1 MKFESR
7 NWQLSLVALA
17 LIGLWFAGC
26 STEGNTVEEE
36 EAVSGELKADE
47 ASSVNGESAQSDS
60 TVEEVDEWGGEEVP
74 TLDDG
79 VLDEEMITEF
89 EEVEVP
95 VLLPSDEHLLADAIV
110 LAEEK
115 FYTVTMHVEDEAGER
130 DHVVIVQGTRLDR
143 EISDEGVGDDERGD
157 DYHIERVHKI
167 PTLKFERFGISYQV
181 HVECNRPHKNHH
193 CTEDDYIESIADS
206 LAIVPG
212 K

>member
-1 MKFESR
+1 MRYAKR
-7 NWQLSLVALA
+7 NWQVGLLALA
-17 LIGLWFAGC
+17 LTGLWFVGC

-60 TVEEVDEWGGEEVP
+60 TV
-74 TLDDG
+74 
-79 VLDEEMITEF
+79 

-130 DHVVIVQGTRLDR
+130 DHVVSVQGTRLDR